1 VKPVSGA
8 STLELMEGANR
19 YNRWVFDRVRAGL
32 GQRVLEVGCGTGTI
46 TDYLLDREL
55 VVGIDVVEDYVRAT
69 ARRYRDHANVV
80 ILQQDL
86 TESIQTLR
94 RYGFDSAVSVNVL
107 EHIAD
112 DAAAIKA
119 VYDLLPPGGVFALL
133 VPSHPALLGRFDRD
147 IGHHRRYTK
156 RGLQRQLESAG
167 FMVERIRRTNPVGAL
182 GWMVGVRL
190 LGQRRLRGV
199 RLYDQLVPLFAALD
213 GMELPIG
220 LSLTARAR
228 KPGEGAHAAREA
240 TMRPAA

>member
-19 YNRWVFDRVRAGL
+19 YNRWVFDRVRDGL
-32 GQRVLEVGCGTGTI
+32 GRRVLEVGCGTGTI

-55 VVGIDVVEDYVRAT
+55 VVGIDVVEDYVRST

-86 TESIQTLR
+86 TESIQILR

-156 RGLQRQLESAG
+156 RGLKCQLESA
-167 FMVERIRRTNPVGAL
+167 

-213 GMELPIG
+213 GLELPIG